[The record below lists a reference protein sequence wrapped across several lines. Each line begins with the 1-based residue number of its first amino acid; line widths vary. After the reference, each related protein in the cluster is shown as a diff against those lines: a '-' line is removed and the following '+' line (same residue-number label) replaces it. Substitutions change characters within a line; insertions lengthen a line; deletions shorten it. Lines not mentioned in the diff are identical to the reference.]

1 MPDPSQLDGRR
12 IDGRLHAVRRRG
24 RELLSWRAVVHRYP
38 GYSAMAAA
46 GAGLSLA
53 AGLRHGRLVRWLGG
67 RLVQAAIAPLAG
79 QLWQEVRQVLGVRS

>member
-1 MPDPSQLDGRR
+1 
-12 IDGRLHAVRRRG
+12 
-24 RELLSWRAVVHRYP
+24 
-38 GYSAMAAA
+38 MAAA